1 MNLLFVTYG
10 AAGRAAAPLL
20 RRMLKNRVAAGKEI
34 PARLE
39 ERYGIA
45 SLTRPAGR
53 LIWIHAASVG
63 ETMSVLSVIEA
74 LAGQAEV
81 LLTTGTVTSAKLA
94 AERLPSHA
102 RHQFVPLDV
111 PAWVERFLQ
120 HWRPDCA
127 VFVESEIWPTMLGI
141 ADSQGIPRML
151 INASMSARSAARWQ
165 KISRFADTL
174 IYGFRWVHVQSAQDA
189 EHLRSLGAAGILD
202 WGNLKFAAP
211 ALPFDEAAMAALRA
225 HIPGPV
231 WLAASTHRGEETIVL
246 EAHQRLLGEFPSLVT
261 IIAPRHPARGA
272 EFSLPR
278 RSQGQP
284 AEAGRAYIADT
295 LGELGLFYRLA
306 PFVFIGNSLPGCCG
320 GHNVIEPARLAR
332 AVIAGPHLEN
342 FAEAAFLLRAA
353 GALVEA
359 ADATG
364 LAAAVRRW
372 LANPAAAAAAGEA
385 GAAAFA
391 GTEDLAARLAA
402 KISLA
407 AAA

>member
-1 MNLLFVTYG
+1 VNLLFVTYG

-120 HWRPDCA
+120 NWRPDCA

-141 ADSQGIPRML
+141 ADSQGIPRLL

-225 HIPGPV
+225 QIPGPV

-295 LGELGLFYRLA
+295 LGELGLFYRLC
-306 PFVFIGNSLPGCCG
+306 PFAFVGGSLVDIG
-320 GHNVIEPARLAR
+320 GHNI
-332 AVIAGPHLEN
+332 
-342 FAEAAFLLRAA
+342 AEAARLGIPIICGPHTQEIPELVARLRGCDAIA
-353 GALVEA
+353 EIT
-359 ADATG
+359 DATS
-364 LAAAVRRW
+364 LAT
-372 LANPAAAAAAGEA
+372 AAAAWLRNPQTAKTAGNRAAQ
-385 GAAAFA
+385 AFA
-391 GTEDLAARLAA
+391 GLEDLPQRLATLILDTA
-402 KISLA
+402 L
-407 AAA
+407 